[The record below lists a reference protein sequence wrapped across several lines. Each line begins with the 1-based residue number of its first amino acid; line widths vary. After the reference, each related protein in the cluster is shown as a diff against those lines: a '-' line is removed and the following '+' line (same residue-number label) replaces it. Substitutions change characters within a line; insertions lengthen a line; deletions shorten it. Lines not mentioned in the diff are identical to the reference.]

1 VPSSGVRS
9 TPPATERTG
18 AGITGGLS
26 GPSSSRFGQLRPHLL
41 STLVRLEPGRPSYAL
56 GLRMAIIIT
65 VPLAVSVGIGQ
76 VGPATIVALAAL
88 NGGMADSGGAKATR
102 WRAMTAAAVFN
113 ALALAAGTLAGNHIG
128 SAVPLMLVVTF
139 ACAMIN
145 LYGNVAANV
154 GFVVSILFMIGVGL
168 PGDGAVS
175 TQRLWLALV
184 GGAWSVVVSLV
195 VWPVRP
201 YAAASDGVAG
211 SFRSVAALVGTVAE
225 RARSDDHTD
234 AIEVT
239 AAALAARQKI
249 AAARSVLA
257 LTRTRRRGHSARGS
271 LLLEW
276 LEGAGSVGYRAEGIV
291 TLAEMASRLPD
302 SGEIIASTARS
313 LDGVAAALGAMADAI
328 EHPDAGLDPGPVD
341 ALETQMA
348 ELDDIM
354 DSIRRTQPYDA
365 VATLRPMV
373 EVQRHLVTTTAL
385 LASDWKG
392 TGRKRGT
399 GAADPPA
406 AEDGSRLAP
415 RQELRPGDRIR
426 GAYEILVSNLTLES
440 AVLRHAL
447 RVGGTCAVGEAL
459 VLAVHLTKGYWVL
472 ITIAVVLR
480 PYAATT
486 LQRTI
491 LRCGGTMLGAAIGA
505 GILVAENQ
513 SAGLILTMFVLAMLT
528 FSLISLNYGLGV
540 IFLTPL
546 VIVLISTGQPG
557 DWGVAGHRVLNTLI
571 GGGLALVGGYLLW
584 PKVDRR
590 ELVDE
595 LATALEADRVHLGAV
610 LAGSVHPSDPPD
622 AAAVRAVHEKAGLAV
637 ANAQTA
643 FQRLLGEPAR
653 SRRQSEAL
661 WSVTDAARRTF
672 LATSSLEGH
681 LGLPDQTPPRPR
693 LDRARRD
700 ADRALSELSEALRQ
714 HRIPDPSRVGKEDL
728 ADAVAGVSS
737 AAADLRTRRRAE
749 LAVDPITVTPLAFR
763 AREVSLIAG
772 VLEVLE
778 VLIGEVNDGVAELG
792 AGSVAE

>member
-1 VPSSGVRS
+1 MANSGVR
-9 TPPATERTG
+9 PPSHAAQTTTG
-18 AGITGGLS
+18 TI
-26 GPSSSRFGQLRPHLL
+26 GPSPPRFGQLRPNLV
-41 STLVRLEPGRPSYAL
+41 STLVRLEPGRPAYAL

-65 VPLAVSVGIGQ
+65 VPLAVGVGLGQ
-76 VGPATIVALAAL
+76 VGPTTIVALAAL
-88 NGGMADSGGAKATR
+88 NGGMADSGGAKITR
-102 WRAMTAAAVFN
+102 WRAMTTATVFN

-128 SAVPLMLVVTF
+128 TAVPLVLVVTF
-139 ACAMIN
+139 ACAMVN

-154 GFVVSILFMIGVGL
+154 GFVVSILFILGLGL

-175 TQRLWLALV
+175 AQRLWLALV
-184 GGAWSVVVSLV
+184 GGAWSVVIALV
-195 VWPVRP
+195 VWPMRP
-201 YAAASDGVAG
+201 YAAAGDGVAG
-211 SFRSVAALVGTVAE
+211 SFRSVAALVRAVAE
-225 RARSDDHTD
+225 RVRDDDRSD

-239 AAALAARQKI
+239 AAALAAREKI

-271 LLLEW
+271 VLLEL
-276 LEGAGSVGYRAEGIV
+276 LEGAGSLVDGTEGMV
-291 TLAEMASRLPD
+291 TLGEMASRLPD
-302 SGEIIASTARS
+302 STEIIASTARS
-313 LDGVAAALGAMADAI
+313 LDGVAAALVAMADAI
-328 EHPDAGLDPGPVD
+328 GHPDAGLDRRPVD

-354 DSIRRTQPYDA
+354 GSIRRTQPYDA

-373 EVQRHLVTTTAL
+373 EVQRRLVTTTAL
-385 LASDWKG
+385 LASEWRGAGSKSGADGAEPPDPDVG
-392 TGRKRGT
+392 T
-399 GAADPPA
+399 
-406 AEDGSRLAP
+406 RLAP
-415 RQELRPGDRIR
+415 REELRPGDRIR
-426 GAYEILVSNLTLES
+426 GAYETLVSNLTLGS

-447 RVGGTCAVGEAL
+447 RVGGTCAVAEAL

-480 PYAATT
+480 PYAAIT

-491 LRCGGTMLGAAIGA
+491 LRCGGTMLGAAVGA
-505 GILVAENQ
+505 GILVAEDQ

-540 IFLTPL
+540 VFLTPL

-557 DWGVAGHRVLNTLI
+557 DWGVAGHRVLDTLI
-571 GGGLALVGGYLLW
+571 GGGLALLGGYLLW
-584 PKVDRR
+584 PKVDRG

-595 LATALEADRVHLGAV
+595 LATALEADRLHLGAV
-610 LAGSVHPSDPPD
+610 LEGSVHPSDAPD
-622 AAAVRAVHEKAGLAV
+622 AAAVRTLHEKAGLAV

-681 LGLPDQTPPRPR
+681 LGDGDDTPPRPR
-693 LDRARRD
+693 LDRARGD
-700 ADRALSELSEALRQ
+700 ADRALSALSHALRQ
-714 HRIPDPSRVGKEDL
+714 HRAPDPSRVGKEDL
-728 ADAVAGVSS
+728 ADAVAAVSS
-737 AAADLRTRRRAE
+737 AAADLRARRRAE
-749 LAVDPITVTPLAFR
+749 LAVDPTTLTPLAHR

-772 VLEVLE
+772 VLELLE
-778 VLIGEVNDGVAELG
+778 VSIGAVSDGVEELSS
-792 AGSVAE
+792 ATAPA